1 MAKHSKAI
9 DLASKGVEISS
20 GPWYP
25 SFDIPDAFIPADV
38 GETKLMLIRGRIT
51 GVRTVPTKSGKTKGR
66 RRSKGAIRASQKST
80 QPTKSGSARA
90 RKAASMPIVA
100 PCTLIAIN
108 RPSPTSPR
116 VAKDSISRQY
126 SGLAQE

>member
-51 GVRTVPTKSGKTKGR
+51 GVRTVPTKSGKTKNVTTVDILKFLPPETVTKDASDKLMAAAKEVGAVT
-66 RRSKGAIRASQKST
+66 KGKINTSFLAKRAQA
-80 QPTKSGSARA
+80 GN
-90 RKAASMPIVA
+90 KAA
-100 PCTLIAIN
+100 
-108 RPSPTSPR
+108 
-116 VAKDSISRQY
+116 
-126 SGLAQE
+126 QEILRI

>member
-1 MAKHSKAI
+1 MAKHSKVI

-51 GVRTVPTKSGKTKGR
+51 GVRTVPTKSGKTKNVTTVDILKFLPPETVTKDASDKLMAAAKEAGAVT
-66 RRSKGAIRASQKST
+66 KGKINTAFLAKRAQ
-80 QPTKSGSARA
+80 SGN
-90 RKAASMPIVA
+90 KAAQEI
-100 PCTLIAIN
+100 L
-108 RPSPTSPR
+108 R
-116 VAKDSISRQY
+116 V
-126 SGLAQE
+126 